1 VSDVLKNIVRFAVF
15 IIVQVYIL
23 DKLPA
28 LHQFIIPYL
37 YFLFILWLPFSVSRA
52 GLLFIGFIT
61 GITLDTFTN
70 SPGLHA
76 APCVLIAYLRP
87 FVINVLSPKDTAGFT
102 YSEPSPK
109 AMGWTPYLV
118 YVFVLTLFHHGYMVF
133 LEWLSFG
140 GFFRFFIKVLA
151 TTAISMLL
159 IIVSELLFP
168 RRLKFRTNIA

>member
-1 VSDVLKNIVRFAVF
+1 MSSILKNIIRFAIF
-15 IIVQVYIL
+15 IIVQVYL
-23 DKLPA
+23 LNKLPA

-52 GLLFIGFIT
+52 GLLFAGFIT
-61 GITLDTFTN
+61 GITLDAFTN

-87 FVINVLSPKDTAGFT
+87 FVINVLTPKDSSDFN
-102 YSEPSPK
+102 YSEPSPR

-118 YVFVLTLFHHGYMVF
+118 YVLVLTIFHHGYMIL

-140 GFFRFFIKVLA
+140 GFFRFVIKVFA

-159 IIVSELLFP
+159 IVITELLFP